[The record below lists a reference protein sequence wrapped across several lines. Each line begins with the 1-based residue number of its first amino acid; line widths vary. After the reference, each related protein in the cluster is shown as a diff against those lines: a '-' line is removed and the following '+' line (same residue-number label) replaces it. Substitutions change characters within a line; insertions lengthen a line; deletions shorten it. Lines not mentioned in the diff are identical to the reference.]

1 MMAMEI
7 PTDSKIFLTLYRS
20 EAGMLEIT
28 GTDEGVL
35 SVNFL
40 KPPGRFPRDSA
51 VPSALKECVQQ
62 LDEYFR
68 GERTTFSL
76 KLILKGTE
84 FQKKVWR
91 RLLEIP
97 FGETVSYKTVAEDI
111 GHPKAVRAVG
121 SANGQNNISIIIPC
135 HRVIGHN
142 GKLVGYGGGLW
153 RKEWLLQ
160 HEQRVRHS

>member
-1 MMAMEI
+1 ME
-7 PTDSKIFLTLYRS
+7 TSSDSKVSKTYYRS
-20 EAGMLEIT
+20 AAGILEIT
-28 GTDEGVL
+28 GTPEGVL

-40 KPPGRFPRDSA
+40 KTPGRFRKASA
-51 VPSALKECVQQ
+51 VPKALKECIDQ
-62 LDEYFR
+62 LDEYFK
-68 GERTTFSL
+68 GERSTFSL

-97 FGETVSYKTVAEDI
+97 FGATVSYKTVAEDI

-121 SANGQNNISIIIPC
+121 SANGQNRISIIIPC

-142 GKLVGYGGGLW
+142 GELVGYGGGLP
-153 RKEWLLQ
+153 RKEWLLL
-160 HEQRVRHS
+160 HEQKVRHS